1 VKKATGFTSW
11 KPVRAMCWV
20 QMGTRWGSALG
31 ETVAPASAITCLSSS
46 AARDKSTFGQLR
58 ICSLITVILVD
69 SRPGA
74 YFGELALLRGK
85 RRAAT
90 VVASTNTSLLALAR
104 DDFAELL
111 VPLQAKLEQQAAEY
125 VPLPAQHLSP
135 SQPQVRAS
143 LWWPSYIQHIEMWH
157 VHDSCWRL

>member
-1 VKKATGFTSW
+1 
-11 KPVRAMCWV
+11 MCWA

-31 ETVAPASAITCLSSS
+31 ETISAASAITCLSGS
-46 AARDKSTFGQLR
+46 AARDKSPLGQLQ
-58 ICSLITVILVD
+58 ICSLIIVILVD

-111 VPLQAKLEQQAAEY
+111 VPLQAKLEQQAADY
-125 VPLPAQHLSP
+125 APLPTKQQSP
-135 SQPQVRAS
+135 SQPQVNVFAEAVA
-143 LWWPSYIQHIEMWH
+143 QHI
-157 VHDSCWRL
+157 

>member
-1 VKKATGFTSW
+1 
-11 KPVRAMCWV
+11 
-20 QMGTRWGSALG
+20 
-31 ETVAPASAITCLSSS
+31 
-46 AARDKSTFGQLR
+46 
-58 ICSLITVILVD
+58 LIDNSFENIFPY

-111 VPLQAKLEQQAAEY
+111 APLQAKLEQQAADY
-125 VPLPAQHLSP
+125 APLPTQQQSP
-135 SQPQVRAS
+135 SQPQV
-143 LWWPSYIQHIEMWH
+143 PSACECRHVYIISPFQALAQQLLAAVTLAETYEP
-157 VHDSCWRL
+157 

>member
-1 VKKATGFTSW
+1 
-11 KPVRAMCWV
+11 MCWV
-20 QMGTRWGSALG
+20 QTGIRWDSASGVTFPSRVTL
-31 ETVAPASAITCLSSS
+31 TWLSIS
-46 AARDKSTFGQLR
+46 AARNKSAFGLR
-58 ICSLITVILVD
+58 HFYGLTSDIFD

-125 VPLPAQHLSP
+125 APLPAKQQSP
-135 SQPQVRAS
+135 SQPQVPSSCSCRYTLIS
-143 LWWPSYIQHIEMWH
+143 L
-157 VHDSCWRL
+157 